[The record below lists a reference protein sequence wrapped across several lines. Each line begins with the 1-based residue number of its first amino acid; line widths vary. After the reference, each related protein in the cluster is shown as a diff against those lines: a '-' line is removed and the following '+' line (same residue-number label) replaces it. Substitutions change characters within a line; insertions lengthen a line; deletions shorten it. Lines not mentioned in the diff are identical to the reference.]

1 MIIILFLFSV
11 GKWLFAAMVGYHAL
25 GYAYYQKY
33 TRPEQHKMLIEH
45 NGFRLALAPLLMA
58 ERDRAYIK
66 EVKKIRDAEIELMAD
81 VEDWEVGTWWGQ
93 KVYKTVP
100 DHM

>member
-1 MIIILFLFSV
+1 MNLILFLFSV
-11 GKWLFAAMVGYHAL
+11 GKWLFGAVVGWHTWMLYYYH
-25 GYAYYQKY
+25 KY
-33 TRPEQHKMLIEH
+33 TRPAQHKQIVEH

-66 EVKKIRDAEIELMAD
+66 EVKKIRDAEVELMAD

-100 DHM
+100 DHL